1 MDATAQTPAFGLD
14 IGDTLVAAKKISQD
28 QLNLARSESATTGNS
43 LEQTLIT
50 RGFVTQADLTSARA
64 LQIGISEIDI
74 SKKPI
79 LPELLNLVPESVVE
93 RFQVV
98 PFELDNVSGTLSVAM
113 ADPLDLAT
121 INFLEKKS
129 GKRIKPF
136 LADATQIQN
145 VIAEKYSQGLGTEVT
160 QALEESPSEAGKQVQ
175 SSGGLDLTKQGDIIR
190 DAPVAKITSSLLDF
204 AVKSRAS
211 DIHIEPVGQ
220 NTRVRYR
227 IDGILYEK
235 LVLPIKIHDSVVSRI
250 KIMSN
255 LKIDEKRV
263 PQDGRFNYKSESGEV
278 DVRVSTLPTVFG
290 EKVVMRLL
298 RKSGGVPTLSDLGL
312 RGMALKNLEIAILR
326 PHGIIIICGPTG
338 SGKTTTLYAVLSK
351 INSTKVNIVT
361 LEDPVEYQIPGINQV
376 QVNPQAGLTFAAGLR
391 SFLRQDPNIILVG
404 EIRDGETTELAIQ
417 AALTGHLVFSTLHT
431 SNASGAIPRFLDL
444 GAEPFLLASSL
455 SAIAGQRILR
465 KICQHCKESFDP
477 PEIMLADIKSVLGNL
492 MPPIKDPSGKVKLFR
507 GKGCSE
513 CGDSGFLGRV
523 GIFEVLPVSDKI
535 AKMIL
540 GHVDSNDIEKQAVE
554 EGMITM
560 KQDGYLKAL
569 EGMTTIEEVLRVA
582 QD

>member
-1 MDATAQTPAFGLD
+1 MDSTARTNSFDLD
-14 IGDTLVAAKKISQD
+14 IGDALLSAKKISNE
-28 QLNLARSESATTGNS
+28 QLALARQESAATGNS
-43 LEQTLIT
+43 VEQTLLT
-50 RGFVTQADLTSARA
+50 RGFITPGDLTATRA
-64 LQIGISEIDI
+64 AQIGIAFVDIDT
-74 SKKPI
+74 KPI
-79 LPELLNLVPESVVE
+79 SPEVLDLVPQPVAEKYE
-93 RFQVV
+93 VV
-98 PFELDNVSGTLSVAM
+98 PFEFDAQTNFMSVAM

-129 GKRIKPF
+129 GKKVKPF
-136 LADATQIQN
+136 LADAASIRG
-145 VIAEKYSQGLGTEVT
+145 VIGEKYSQGLGTEVSA
-160 QALEESPSEAGKQVQ
+160 ALKESPGDLAKQSVT
-175 SSGGLDLTKQGDIIR
+175 SGVDLTKPGDVIR
-190 DAPVAKITSSLLDF
+190 DAPVAKITGSLLDF
-204 AVKSRAS
+204 AVKARAS
-211 DIHIEPVGQ
+211 DIHIEPIGD

-235 LVLPIKIHDSVVSRI
+235 LVLPMKIHDSVVSRI
-250 KIMSN
+250 KIMAN
-255 LKIDEKRV
+255 LKIDEKRI
-263 PQDGRFNYKSESGEV
+263 PQDGRFNYKTDNAEV

-298 RKSGGVPTLSDLGL
+298 RKSGGVPTLADLGL
-312 RGMALKNLEIAILR
+312 RGMALKNLEISILR
-326 PHGIIIICGPTG
+326 PHGVIIICGPTG
-338 SGKTTTLYAVLSK
+338 SGKTTTLYSVLSK

-361 LEDPVEYQIPGINQV
+361 LEDPVEYQISGVNQV
-376 QVNPQAGLTFAAGLR
+376 QVNPTAGLTFATGLR

-404 EIRDGETTELAIQ
+404 EIRDAETTELAIQ

-465 KICQHCKESFDP
+465 KICQTCKESFDP
-477 PEIMLADIKSVLGNL
+477 PEIMVSDIKKVLGNL
-492 MPPIKDPSGKVKLFR
+492 LPVKVASEKIKLYR

-523 GIFEVLPVSDKI
+523 GIFEVLPVSDKV

-540 GHVDSNDIEKQAVE
+540 SHADSNDIERQGVE

-569 EGMTTIEEVLRVA
+569 EGITTIEEVLRVA

>member
-1 MDATAQTPAFGLD
+1 MDATAPNTDFGQD
-14 IGDTLVAAKKISQD
+14 IGDILVSQKKISPD
-28 QLNLARSESATTGNS
+28 QLALARQESATSGRS
-43 LEQTLIT
+43 IEQVLLD
-50 RGFVTQADLTSARA
+50 RGFVSQETLTEVRSA
-64 LQIGISEIDI
+64 QIGITSVDI
-74 SKKPI
+74 SKKAISPDVLI
-79 LPELLNLVPESVVE
+79 LIPQPVAERYLVM
-93 RFQVV
+93 
-98 PFELDNVSGTLSVAM
+98 PFEVDGPSNSMSVAM
-113 ADPLDLAT
+113 ADPLDLTA

-129 GKRIKPF
+129 GKRVKPF
-136 LADATQIQN
+136 LANAADLKQAID
-145 VIAEKYSQGLGTEVT
+145 EKYSQGLGTEVT
-160 QALEESPSEAGKQVQ
+160 AALKDSPNDLARDNKATTS
-175 SSGGLDLTKQGDIIR
+175 LDLSKSGDIIR
-190 DAPVAKITSSLLDF
+190 DAPVTKITSSLLDF

-211 DIHIEPVGQ
+211 DIHIEPVGE

-235 LVLPIKIHDSVVSRI
+235 LVLPLKIHDSVVSRI

-263 PQDGRFNYKSESGEV
+263 PQDGRFNYKTEAGEV

-312 RGMALKNLEIAILR
+312 RGLALKNLEISILR

-338 SGKTTTLYAVLSK
+338 SGKTTTLYSVLSK

-376 QVNPQAGLTFAAGLR
+376 QVNTTSGLTFATGLR
-391 SFLRQDPNIILVG
+391 AFLRQDPNIILVG
-404 EIRDGETTELAIQ
+404 EIRDSETTELAIQ

-465 KICQHCKESFDP
+465 KICQNCKESFDP
-477 PEIMLADIKSVLGNL
+477 PEIMVKDIMSVLGPL
-492 MPPIKDPSGKVKLFR
+492 LPQKDASGKLHLYR

-540 GHVDSNDIEKQAVE
+540 SHADSTDIEKQAVE

-569 EGMTTIEEVLRVA
+569 EGLTTIEEVLRVA